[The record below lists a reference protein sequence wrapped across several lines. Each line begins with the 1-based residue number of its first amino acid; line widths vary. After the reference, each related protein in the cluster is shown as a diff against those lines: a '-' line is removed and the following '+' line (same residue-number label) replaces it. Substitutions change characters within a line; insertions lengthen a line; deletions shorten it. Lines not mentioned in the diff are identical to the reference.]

1 MASRDLTQSFVDRR
15 NAAIRKRSK
24 GGGGGTCDGFGGN
37 WFHRQ
42 NAARTAHVLSIDHHC
57 DRRPH
62 CLWPF
67 AIIRTG
73 PSSDYKKLTAG
84 GTGVGVGVG
93 ADTTEHHDLMLIEE
107 GNANGIQMS
116 TLNASPTLDA
126 STGASSPPPWVQHV
140 DAVERSLQTIRAQMQ
155 DLRALHSQRVGSVFG
170 KDLENMEGRIER
182 MTAGITD
189 EFRVAERHLQTVG
202 RQAAASNTTDE
213 ATVGANVQRSLAKRL
228 QELSV
233 NFRQSQRKYLAEVQA
248 QKTGK
253 VPEPY
258 LGLLDG
264 GTDGGIGGQGMGA
277 GMGGDG
283 GGEFFTTQQM
293 AVVDD
298 LTQAV
303 QSRDSEI
310 IQIAKSIE
318 ELSSIFKELAVL
330 VIDQG
335 TILDRIDYNME
346 AVVEHTKTGIQQL
359 EKAERSQKS
368 ARPMRCIICLSVL
381 IFVLLV
387 LLVLKWR

>member
-1 MASRDLTQSFVDRR
+1 
-15 NAAIRKRSK
+15 
-24 GGGGGTCDGFGGN
+24 
-37 WFHRQ
+37 
-42 NAARTAHVLSIDHHC
+42 
-57 DRRPH
+57 
-62 CLWPF
+62 
-67 AIIRTG
+67 
-73 PSSDYKKLTAG
+73 
-84 GTGVGVGVG
+84 
-93 ADTTEHHDLMLIEE
+93 MLAEE
-107 GNANGIQMS
+107 GNGGGMIQMS
-116 TLNASPTLDA
+116 TFGSSGTTA
-126 STGASSPPPWVQHV
+126 SPPPWVQHV
-140 DAVERSLQTIRAQMQ
+140 DAVERSLLTIQAQMN
-155 DLRALHSQRVGSVFG
+155 DLQALHSQRVGSVFG
-170 KDLENMEGRIER
+170 KNLDNMEGRIEH

-202 RQAAASNTTDE
+202 KQAAASKTPEE

-258 LGLLDG
+258 LGLLDSGSG
-264 GTDGGIGGQGMGA
+264 GT
-277 GMGGDG
+277 GMGGNGMSGDS

-303 QSRDSEI
+303 QSRDTEI

-368 ARPMRCIICLSVL
+368 ARPIRCIICLSVL

-387 LLVLKWR
+387 LLVLKWS